1 MGPPGPPGPAGTP
14 GLQGPPGIKGD
25 RGHDGAKGDPVSNHY
40 LSIVRV
46 CRIWKQ
52 LYAFAFAHWKTNV
65 DFSFRDCR
73 HRITESIC
81 LHRSVLFEKPSWKT
95 FYTSSFIFLFISVVL
110 SLNLGN
116 VTTTAESGYDRNNKW
131 RYFFTFI
138 SLVRSAHSNEKK
150 KFTTR

>member
-40 LSIVRV
+40 LSVVRV
-46 CRIWKQ
+46 YRIWKQ
-52 LYAFAFAHWKTNV
+52 LYAFAFARWKTNV
-65 DFSFRDCR
+65 DFSLRDCR

-81 LHRSVLFEKPSWKT
+81 LHRSVLFAKT
-95 FYTSSFIFLFISVVL
+95 IVKNLLYIKLYIFIYLHHTITEFGKHNNYS
-110 SLNLGN
+110 
-116 VTTTAESGYDRNNKW
+116 ESGYDRNNKW

-138 SLVRSAHSNEKK
+138 SLVRAAANK